1 MSFHETVLHFISKNH
16 FKNKL
21 YHWQGKNSH
30 GQRISGEIMAQSINL
45 AMANLQK
52 KGLQFLSL
60 HPKRKTWLNK
70 KTTHFDIILF
80 FRKVAV
86 MISAGIPISQA
97 IHIQGQHTDKKM
109 LLTITS
115 SIEEDIHAGKGLAY
129 AMRKFPAFFDE
140 MTCNLLLTGEQSG
153 TLDTMLE
160 RIAEHKER
168 VFLLKNK
175 IKQALFYPMV
185 ILSVAASVTI
195 LMLTCVIPRFMDLF
209 QGMHARLPAFTLSVI
224 HLADFLKNDWPIM
237 LMALIVPAVCLYYA
251 KRFPSVQLAID
262 ANLLKMPLIG
272 DSYQKFILAHFA
284 RSLATLFSAGISIT
298 EALNMLA
305 HSTGNLRYRKTI
317 EALHLHISAGKQ
329 LHSVM
334 QHCTLFPAMMT
345 QMIKVGEES
354 GTLEIMLSKIADFYE
369 SDLDQMVGY
378 LSRLL
383 EPLIMVILGVV
394 IGGLVIAMYL
404 PVFKLGDVI

>member
-1 MSFHETVLHFISKNH
+1 MSFHETILHFISKNH
-16 FKNKL
+16 LKNRL

-30 GQRISGEIMAQSINL
+30 GQSVSGNIMAQSINL
-45 AMANLQK
+45 AMATLQK

-60 HPKRKTWLNK
+60 HQKRNTWLHK

-80 FRKVAV
+80 FRNVAV
-86 MISAGIPISQA
+86 MISAGIPVSQA

-109 LLTITS
+109 LLKITS
-115 SIEEDIHAGKGLAY
+115 SIEEDIAAGKGLAY
-129 AMRKFPAFFDE
+129 AMRKFPTFFDE
-140 MTCNLLLTGEQSG
+140 MICNLVLTGEQSG

-185 ILSVAASVTI
+185 ILSVAASVTVM
-195 LMLTCVIPRFMDLF
+195 MLTCVIPRFMDLF
-209 QGMHARLPAFTLSVI
+209 QGMHAKLPAFTLSVI
-224 HLADFLKNDWPIM
+224 HFADFLTQDWPVI
-237 LMALIVPAVCLYYA
+237 LATLIVPAGCLYYA
-251 KRFPSVQLAID
+251 RRFPSVRLAMD
-262 ANLLKMPLIG
+262 TSLLKLPTIG
-272 DSYQKFILAHFA
+272 DSCQKFILAHFA

-298 EALNMLA
+298 GALGMLA
-305 HSTGNLRYRKTI
+305 HSTGNLRYKKTI
-317 EALHLHISAGKQ
+317 EALQLHISAGKQ
-329 LHSVM
+329 LHVVM
-334 QHCTLFPAMMT
+334 QHCKLFPMMMT

-354 GTLEIMLSKIADFYE
+354 GTLETMLTQLADFYE
-369 SDLDQMVGY
+369 SDLEQRVGY